1 MTLQQQETK
10 LKILVKEVQNAKKI
24 EHLSISKPEA
34 EAEPKPEPKIN
45 QNGGSNKGSVQSL
58 TQNPSQ
64 SKKEVEKIIPQE
76 VKKLSKFK
84 KLKMFSLTLLFLVSI
99 AFFVIKYFFPF
110 HAEYI
115 KNYVLNN
122 PEMRDE
128 VIGKNANTKL
138 VAKLFKESSAKFL
151 RLEET
156 KDNVMKYLSKFSLV
170 SINSKIVG
178 NIPEIPEKPIDVKV
192 QVSNMLKSFFN
203 ILGKLGITTTAGVA
217 SVATPILKKLPFFAM
232 GMLRMTIEEVSD
244 VTWFAA
250 KKGGIG
256 TWFVLKNGTIVGMQ
270 IFRYFI
276 SLALQMILYNDRMR
290 ATENYRQL
298 MMRDFGR
305 F

>member
-1 MTLQQQETK
+1 MNLQQQETK
-10 LKILVKEVQNAKKI
+10 LKILVKEVQNAEKI

-34 EAEPKPEPKIN
+34 EAEPKIN
-45 QNGGSNKGSVQSL
+45 QNGGSNKSNKGSVQSP

-76 VKKLSKFK
+76 VNKLSKFK

-110 HAEYI
+110 HAEYV

-122 PEMRDE
+122 PEMRDQ

-138 VAKLFKESSAKFL
+138 IAKLFKESSAKFL
-151 RLEET
+151 RLKET
-156 KDNVMKYLSKFSLV
+156 KDNVMKYLSKFNLA

-178 NIPEIPEKPIDVKV
+178 NIPEIPEKPFDVKV
-192 QVSNMLKSFFN
+192 HVSNMLKSFFN
-203 ILGKLGITTTAGVA
+203 MLGKLGITTVAGVT
-217 SVATPILKKLPFFAM
+217 SVATPILKKLPLLAL
-232 GMLRMTIEEVSD
+232 GMLRLTLEEVSD
-244 VTWFAA
+244 VS
-250 KKGGIG
+250 
-256 TWFVLKNGTIVGMQ
+256 WFVGNELWFLTKNGAVLGWKGFKNLFLMG
-270 IFRYFI
+270 
-276 SLALQMILYNDRMR
+276 LQMILYNDRMR